1 MEAGNGEICM
11 NRIVITG
18 PESTGKSWLARH
30 LAEHYQTVW
39 VPEYARKY
47 IAGLNRPYQQQD
59 ILAIAKQQL
68 KEEEKTAKHAHPY
81 LFADTSLLVAK
92 IWSDF
97 VFGDCDPWIEHKIK
111 EHHYDLYL
119 LCDIDLPWAF
129 DPLREHPHAR
139 RELFERY
146 ENELQKRQLPYSVIN
161 GAGQQRLQNAVTIIN
176 DVFS

>member
-1 MEAGNGEICM
+1 MK
-11 NRIVITG
+11 RIVITG
-18 PESTGKSWLARH
+18 PESTGKSWLAKH
-30 LAEHYQTVW
+30 LAGHYHTVW

-47 IAGLNRPYQQQD
+47 IGRLNRPYQQQD

-68 KEEEKTAKHAHPY
+68 REEEKTAKHAHNY

-97 VFGDCDPWIEHKIK
+97 VFGSCDPWIENKIK

-119 LCDIDLPWAF
+119 LCDIDLPWTF

-139 RELFERY
+139 KELLERY
-146 ENELQKRQLPYSVIN
+146 QSELHNRQLPYRFVN
-161 GAGQQRLQNAVTIIN
+161 GAGQQRLQNAVDIIN
-176 DVFS
+176 NFF